1 MVVLRLQIR
10 SALHGRRTPTRQVDA
25 NEEYV
30 GVFACKLGTHRL
42 CVCAEID
49 CAGSEGEYL
58 ELKTNK
64 LLVNKKL
71 ISTFERFKLFKFW
84 LQSFLVGTPKVAVGF
99 RDDDGEVTKL
109 QTFETLKLPRMA
121 ASDTTRPPPWQPKVA
136 LHFADVVLTW
146 LSESLAD
153 AATPEDASFV
163 LRYEPNDR
171 SITLRRD
178 DLRDDDA
185 HAAKRQRR

>member
-1 MVVLRLQIR
+1 MAVLGAQA
-10 SALHGRRTPTRQVDA
+10 SALRIRAQ
-25 NEEYV
+25 
-30 GVFACKLGTHRL
+30 
-42 CVCAEID
+42 
-49 CAGSEGEYL
+49 
-58 ELKTNK
+58 
-64 LLVNKKL
+64 
-71 ISTFERFKLFKFW
+71 
-84 LQSFLVGTPKVAVGF
+84 
-99 RDDDGEVTKL
+99 
-109 QTFETLKLPRMA
+109 
-121 ASDTTRPPPWQPKVA
+121 VA